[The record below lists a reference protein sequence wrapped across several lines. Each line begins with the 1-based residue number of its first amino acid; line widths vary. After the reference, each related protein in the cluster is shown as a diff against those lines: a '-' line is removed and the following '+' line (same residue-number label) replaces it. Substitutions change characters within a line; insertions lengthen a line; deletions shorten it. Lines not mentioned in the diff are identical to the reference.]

1 MLAPELMAAMAS
13 GCWAVG
19 TLFSATAS
27 AQMGAFAFTRW
38 RLFFAMILL
47 WGAAFYVG
55 RWPELT
61 WESVAWL
68 SASSWIGILVGD
80 TALFVCMNRLGPRR
94 CGVLFA
100 THALFSALFAWFFLG
115 ETLWGMTLM
124 GSGVLVSGVMVAIVW
139 GRREDETHRWENTQG
154 TLWVGVA
161 MGLLAAVG
169 QAVATLMIKPLMSTG
184 IDAVSASAV
193 RATASFTAHLL
204 LLWAGVGLSKLQS
217 PLTLKNLMNT
227 ALSATVSMVIGMTL
241 ILQALKTGQAN
252 LVAIFSSIAPVLLL
266 PLLWAVYRRQPAAGA
281 WWGGA
286 MTVVGSAMIMSS
298 KV

>member
-1 MLAPELMAAMAS
+1 MLAPELLAAMAS

-47 WGAAFYVG
+47 WGAALYVG

-217 PLTLKNLMNT
+217 PLTLKNLLNT

-241 ILQALKTGQAN
+241 ILQALQTGQAN

>member
-1 MLAPELMAAMAS
+1 MLAPELLAAMAS

-38 RLFFAMILL
+38 RLFFAMVLL

-68 SASSWIGILVGD
+68 SASSWIGILIGD

-94 CGVLFA
+94 SGVLFA
-100 THALFSALFAWFFLG
+100 THALFSALFAWLFLS

-139 GRREDETHRWENTQG
+139 GRRDDETHRWENTQG
-154 TLWVGVA
+154 ALWVGVV

-193 RATASFTAHLL
+193 RATASFLAHLL
-204 LLWAGVGLSKLQS
+204 LLWAGVGLAKLQS
-217 PLTLKNLMNT
+217 PLSLKNLWNT

-298 KV
+298 KI

>member
-1 MLAPELMAAMAS
+1 MLAPELLAAMAS

-19 TLFSATAS
+19 ALFSATAS
-27 AQMGAFAFTRW
+27 NQMGAFAFTRW

-68 SASSWIGILVGD
+68 SVSSWIGILVGD

-100 THALFSALFAWFFLG
+100 THALFSALLAWLFLG

-124 GSGVLVSGVMVAIVW
+124 GSSVLVSGVMVAVVW
-139 GRREDETHRWENTQG
+139 GRREDENHRWENTQG
-154 TLWVGVA
+154 TLWVGVL

-193 RATASFTAHLL
+193 RATASFVAHLL
-204 LLWAGVGLSKLQS
+204 LLWAGLGLSKVVN
-217 PLTLKNLMNT
+217 PLNWKILLNT
-227 ALSATVSMVIGMTL
+227 ALSAAVSMVIGMTL
-241 ILQALKTGQAN
+241 ILQALQTGQAN

-266 PLLWAVYRRQPAAGA
+266 PLLWAVYRRKPAAGA

-298 KV
+298 KI

>member
-1 MLAPELMAAMAS
+1 MLAPELLAAMAS

-55 RWPELT
+55 RWTELT

-217 PLTLKNLMNT
+217 PLTLKNLTNT

>member
-1 MLAPELMAAMAS
+1 MLAPELLAAMAS

-68 SASSWIGILVGD
+68 SASSWIGILIGD

-94 CGVLFA
+94 SGVLFA
-100 THALFSALFAWFFLG
+100 THALFSALFAWLFLS

-139 GRREDETHRWENTQG
+139 GRRDDETHRWENTQG
-154 TLWVGVA
+154 ALWVGVV

-193 RATASFTAHLL
+193 RATASFLAHLL
-204 LLWAGVGLSKLQS
+204 LLWAGVGLAKLQS
-217 PLTLKNLMNT
+217 PLSWKNLWNT

-298 KV
+298 KI

>member
-1 MLAPELMAAMAS
+1 MLAPELLAAMAS

-55 RWPELT
+55 RWTELT

-100 THALFSALFAWFFLG
+100 THALFSALFAWLFLG

>member
-1 MLAPELMAAMAS
+1 MLAPELLAAMAS

-19 TLFSATAS
+19 ALFSASASTA
-27 AQMGAFAFTRW
+27 MGAFAFTRW

-55 RWPELT
+55 RWTELT

-161 MGLLAAVG
+161 IGLLAAVG

-193 RATASFTAHLL
+193 RATASFAAHLL

-217 PLTLKNLMNT
+217 PLTLKNLTNT

>member
-1 MLAPELMAAMAS
+1 MLAPELLAAMAS

-55 RWPELT
+55 RWTELT

-94 CGVLFA
+94 SGVLFA

-217 PLTLKNLMNT
+217 PLTLKNLTNT

>member
-1 MLAPELMAAMAS
+1 MLAPELLAAMAS

-27 AQMGAFAFTRW
+27 SQMGAFAFTRW

-55 RWPELT
+55 RWTELT

>member
-1 MLAPELMAAMAS
+1 
-13 GCWAVG
+13 
-19 TLFSATAS
+19 
-27 AQMGAFAFTRW
+27 
-38 RLFFAMILL
+38 
-47 WGAAFYVG
+47 
-55 RWPELT
+55 
-61 WESVAWL
+61 
-68 SASSWIGILVGD
+68 
-80 TALFVCMNRLGPRR
+80 
-94 CGVLFA
+94 LFA
-100 THALFSALFAWFFLG
+100 THALFSALFAWLFLG

-193 RATASFTAHLL
+193 RATASFAAHLL

-217 PLTLKNLMNT
+217 PLTFKNLMNT

>member
-1 MLAPELMAAMAS
+1 MLAPELLAGMAS
-13 GCWAVG
+13 GCWAIG
-19 TLFSATAS
+19 ALFSANAS
-27 AQMGAFAFTRW
+27 SEMGAFAFTRW
-38 RLFFAMILL
+38 RLFFAMCLL
-47 WGAAFYVG
+47 WLAAFYVG

-61 WESVAWL
+61 FESIAWL
-68 SASSWIGILVGD
+68 SLSSWIGILVGD

-94 CGVLFA
+94 SGVLFA
-100 THALFSALFAWFFLG
+100 THALFSALFAWLFFG
-115 ETLWGMTLM
+115 ETLWGWTLL
-124 GSGVLVSGVMVAIVW
+124 GSGVLVSGVMVATLW
-139 GRREDETHRWENTQG
+139 GRREEETHAWENTRG
-154 TLWVGVA
+154 ALWIGVA

-169 QAVATLMIKPLMSTG
+169 QSVATLMMKPLMSTG
-184 IDAVSASAV
+184 IDALSASAV
-193 RATASFTAHLL
+193 RATASFAAHVL
-204 LLWAGVGLSKLQS
+204 LLWCGLGLSKLKN
-217 PLTLKNLMNT
+217 PLNWKSLLNT

-298 KV
+298 KI

>member
-1 MLAPELMAAMAS
+1 MLVPELLAAMAS

-68 SASSWIGILVGD
+68 SVSSWIGILVGD

>member
-1 MLAPELMAAMAS
+1 MLAPELLAAMAS

-47 WGAAFYVG
+47 WGAALYVG

>member
-1 MLAPELMAAMAS
+1 MLAPELLAAMAS

-38 RLFFAMILL
+38 RLFFAMVLL

-68 SASSWIGILVGD
+68 SASSWIGILIGD

-94 CGVLFA
+94 SGVLFA
-100 THALFSALFAWFFLG
+100 THALFSALFAWLFLS

-139 GRREDETHRWENTQG
+139 GRRDDETHRWENTQG
-154 TLWVGVA
+154 ALWVGVV

-193 RATASFTAHLL
+193 RATASFLAHLL
-204 LLWAGVGLSKLQS
+204 LLWAGVGLAKLQS
-217 PLTLKNLMNT
+217 PLSWKNLWNT

-298 KV
+298 KI

>member
-1 MLAPELMAAMAS
+1 MLAPELLAAMAS

-38 RLFFAMILL
+38 RLFFAMVLL

-68 SASSWIGILVGD
+68 SASSWIGILIGD

-94 CGVLFA
+94 SGVLFA
-100 THALFSALFAWFFLG
+100 THALFSALFAWLFLS

-139 GRREDETHRWENTQG
+139 GRRDDETHRWENTQG
-154 TLWVGVA
+154 ALWVGVV

-193 RATASFTAHLL
+193 RATASFLAHLL

-217 PLTLKNLMNT
+217 PLTWKNLWNT
-227 ALSATVSMVIGMTL
+227 ALSATVSMVVGMTL

-252 LVAIFSSIAPVLLL
+252 LVALFSSIAPVLLL

-298 KV
+298 KI

>member
-1 MLAPELMAAMAS
+1 MLAPELLAAMAS

-38 RLFFAMILL
+38 RLFFAMVLL

-68 SASSWIGILVGD
+68 SASSWIGILIGD

-94 CGVLFA
+94 SGVLFA
-100 THALFSALFAWFFLG
+100 THALFSALFAWLFLS

-139 GRREDETHRWENTQG
+139 GRRDDETHRWENTQG
-154 TLWVGVA
+154 ALWVGVV

-193 RATASFTAHLL
+193 RATASFLAHLL

-217 PLTLKNLMNT
+217 PLTWKNLWNT
-227 ALSATVSMVIGMTL
+227 ALSATVSMVVGMTL

-298 KV
+298 KI

>member
-1 MLAPELMAAMAS
+1 MLAPELLAAMAS

-38 RLFFAMILL
+38 RLFFAMVLL
-47 WGAAFYVG
+47 WGAAFYIG
-55 RWPELT
+55 RWSELT

-68 SASSWIGILVGD
+68 SASSWIGILIGD

-94 CGVLFA
+94 SGVLFA
-100 THALFSALFAWFFLG
+100 THALFSALFAWLFLS

-139 GRREDETHRWENTQG
+139 GRRDDETHRWENTQG
-154 TLWVGVA
+154 ALWVGVV

-193 RATASFTAHLL
+193 RATASFLAHLL
-204 LLWAGVGLSKLQS
+204 LLWAGVGLAKLQS
-217 PLTLKNLMNT
+217 PLSWKNLWNT

-298 KV
+298 KI